1 MPGLIGLQQRGQ
13 KQKQNQGAQTHIRS
27 ALSVTSSGLLGLFA
41 IQERLILCSCRRLTA
56 KRVRPV
62 TDNIRRANQS
72 FNITSHSDYAK
83 NRIMSTVLLRWKMF
97 WYYESLEVST
107 TLIFHYHM
115 FLLDFILKKARFQ
128 ANKKKKDPTS
138 PRCWHRLFL
147 LSLVPRVSLRTTLLC
162 FWESRRYVWNKVSLF
177 NQLPSLIAVFL
188 VSHF

>member
-1 MPGLIGLQQRGQ
+1 M
-13 KQKQNQGAQTHIRS
+13 
-27 ALSVTSSGLLGLFA
+27 TSSGLLGLFA

-97 WYYESLEVST
+97 WYYQSLEVST
-107 TLIFHYHM
+107 TLIFYYHM

-128 ANKKKKDPTS
+128 ANKKKRPPVAQMLTS
-138 PRCWHRLFL
+138 TVSALASTTCLLEDNTSLFL
-147 LSLVPRVSLRTTLLC
+147 RISPLC
-162 FWESRRYVWNKVSLF
+162 LKQGKPL
-177 NQLPSLIAVFL
+177 
-188 VSHF
+188 